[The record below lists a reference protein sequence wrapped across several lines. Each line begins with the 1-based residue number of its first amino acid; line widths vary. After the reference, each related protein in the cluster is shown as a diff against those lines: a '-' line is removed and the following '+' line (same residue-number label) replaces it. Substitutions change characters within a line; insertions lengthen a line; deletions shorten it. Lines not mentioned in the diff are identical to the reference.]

1 MRLIDADALIDAINK
16 WMPNQEEFMESAI
29 PPIENLAVSVLMT
42 IEEQPTVDAEPRW
55 IPFKTRSLTDKEREE
70 HPEWNFI
77 VDCELPEN
85 GQQILVSIDV
95 VGHERVQFDE
105 FYEDDG
111 VYLDSGYEIGKE
123 AIAWMPLPDPYQEAE
138 HE

>member
-55 IPFKTRSLTDKEREE
+55 IPFKARDLTDEEKEE
-70 HPEWNFI
+70 HPEWCFI
-77 VDCELPEN
+77 FDGKLPED
-85 GQQILVSIDV
+85 GQRILVSIDSA
-95 VGHERVQFDE
+95 GHERVQLDE
-105 FYEDDG
+105 FYEDFG
-111 VYLDSGYEIGKE
+111 IYLDSGYEMGRE
-123 AIAWMPLPDPYQEAE
+123 AVAWMPLPKPYQEE
-138 HE
+138 KC